1 MKQPAIICID
11 ILLEA
16 NQTALDFGGLQLSD
30 VVGKPFWECYWWTIS
45 PITQTQL
52 QAAIAQAV
60 QGNFI
65 RYEVDMLGENNR
77 TATIDFSIKPI
88 FDSSGKVEY
97 LIVEGRDISDR
108 KKAEEALLKAEQ
120 KYRSIVENAL
130 EGIFQTTPGD
140 VILVLIAPQ
149 HCYTATTLLKS

>member
-45 PITQTQL
+45 PITQTQW

-60 QGNFI
+60 QG
-65 RYEVDMLGENNR
+65 R
-77 TATIDFSIKPI
+77 A
-88 FDSSGKVEY
+88 
-97 LIVEGRDISDR
+97 
-108 KKAEEALLKAEQ
+108 ALAKLW
-120 KYRSIVENAL
+120 R
-130 EGIFQTTPGD
+130 
-140 VILVLIAPQ
+140 
-149 HCYTATTLLKS
+149 

>member
-1 MKQPAIICID
+1 
-11 ILLEA
+11 
-16 NQTALDFGGLQLSD
+16 
-30 VVGKPFWECYWWTIS
+30 V
-45 PITQTQL
+45 
-52 QAAIAQAV
+52 
-60 QGNFI
+60 
-65 RYEVDMLGENNR
+65 LGESNR

-88 FDSSGKVEY
+88 FDASGKVEY